1 MTPENQRYRDI
12 LLEAESLAVRTL
24 ATQPH
29 DSEEC
34 RKHLIRGLEK
44 LEALV
49 ESYRRKD
56 PEGGN

>member
-34 RKHLIRGLEK
+34 RRHLVRGLEK
-44 LEALV
+44 LEVLV
-49 ESYRRKD
+49 ESYRRKGS
-56 PEGGN
+56 ESEN